1 MLNVTRSYPA
11 LIRADLKRLKRQF
24 KKFKSLGIKPLLA
37 ANMADHCLLAN
48 CDAGVGLFRKA
59 VTRGYLDKPAEFL
72 KHARKFLIR
81 TGYIS

>member
-1 MLNVTRSYPA
+1 
-11 LIRADLKRLKRQF
+11 
-24 KKFKSLGIKPLLA
+24 
-37 ANMADHCLLAN
+37 MADHCLLAN

-59 VTRGYLDKPAEFL
+59 VTRGYLDKPAKFL